1 MEMRKHTR
9 AQLFSSELVLA
20 SCFFIMAL
28 VIFTMT
34 WYSMVNSYGE
44 EQADQQMQSVLLGVS
59 DSLVL
64 SPGDPSNWESS
75 VLEDASSFGLAAAP
89 NRISGNKAATLQS
102 LNATQYH
109 RVKENMGVGQYD
121 IYISISNFTSAIYQF
136 GRRANSSN
144 SLVQSFSNERLA
156 LLNDS
161 IVRVY
166 VQVWRQKGRLV

>member
-1 MEMRKHTR
+1 MHKNLHG
-9 AQLFSSELVLA
+9 QLFSSELVVA

-34 WYSMVNSYGE
+34 WYSMVNSYNE
-44 EQADQQMQSVLLGVS
+44 EQQDQQMQSVLLGVS

-75 VLEDASSFGLAAAP
+75 ALENANSFGLASAP
-89 NRISGNKAATLQS
+89 NRISDNKAAALQS
-102 LNATQYH
+102 LNATRYH
-109 RVKENMGVGQYD
+109 RVKENMGAGQYD
-121 IYISISNFTSAIYQF
+121 VYVSISNSTATLYQF

-144 SLVQSFSNERLA
+144 SLVQPFSNERLA

-161 IVRVY
+161 VVQVY
-166 VQVWRQKGRLV
+166 VQVWRAKGRLV